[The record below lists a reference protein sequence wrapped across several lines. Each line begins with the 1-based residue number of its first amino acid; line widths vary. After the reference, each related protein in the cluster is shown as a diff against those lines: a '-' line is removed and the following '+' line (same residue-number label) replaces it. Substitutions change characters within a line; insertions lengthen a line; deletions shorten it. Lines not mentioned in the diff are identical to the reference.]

1 MARPKD
7 RPTRA
12 LHIETFP
19 VEQNGALLRLSPRF
33 AASPG
38 RALACHWGLGL
49 AVSPIV
55 RGLPALFA
63 RPISRVCGGISNM
76 FGKSAIVIAL
86 ASALVVPA
94 LYGCQASFHAGSE
107 PATAPTP
114 APPPPPPPAET
125 AAPAPAPAPAPSAVV
140 VKGDSVQ
147 IPGQIE
153 FDTGE
158 ATFKPGGGSDA
169 VVDQLKIF
177 LDQNPKVTKLRIEGH
192 TDNVGTPD
200 TNQTLS
206 GQRALTVKNA
216 AIAKGVKKERF
227 LAVGFGQNEPIA
239 DNTTEE
245 GRAQNRRT
253 EFRFAEIGGKKYLG
267 LDPTGGGKVFE

>member
-1 MARPKD
+1 
-7 RPTRA
+7 
-12 LHIETFP
+12 
-19 VEQNGALLRLSPRF
+19 
-33 AASPG
+33 
-38 RALACHWGLGL
+38 
-49 AVSPIV
+49 
-55 RGLPALFA
+55 
-63 RPISRVCGGISNM
+63 M

-153 FDTGE
+153 FDTGK

-216 AIAKGVKKERF
+216 AIAKGVKKERL
-227 LAVGFGQNEPIA
+227 LAVGFGQNKPIA

-245 GRAQNRRT
+245 GRAKNRRT
-253 EFRFAEIGGKKYLG
+253 EFRIAEIGGKKYLG